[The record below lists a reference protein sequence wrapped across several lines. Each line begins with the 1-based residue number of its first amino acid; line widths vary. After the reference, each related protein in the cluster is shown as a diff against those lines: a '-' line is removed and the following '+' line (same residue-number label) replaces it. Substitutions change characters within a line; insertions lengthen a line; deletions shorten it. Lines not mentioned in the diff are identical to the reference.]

1 MLRELI
7 ELYALRARE
16 YYETVSRLGRHG
28 EIGPELRGLM
38 EEIKRRRTLCDE
50 TAEKLDRYVESASEQ
65 QIA

>member
-16 YYETVSRLGRHG
+16 YYETVSRLGQHK
-28 EIGPELRGLM
+28 EIGRELLGLM

-50 TAEKLDRYVESASEQ
+50 TAEKLDRYIEISK
-65 QIA
+65 

>member
-16 YYETVSRLGRHG
+16 YYETVSRLGQHK
-28 EIGPELRGLM
+28 EIGRELLGLM

-50 TAEKLDRYVESASEQ
+50 TAEKLDRYVASASE
-65 QIA
+65 